1 MGSGGKAR
9 VQQRSSGQPHPRQA
23 EEPENAVP
31 YQEEWEAVAVFRVE
45 HVALSNPRAFD
56 PGVHAEGGDR
66 GINQD

>member
-23 EEPENAVP
+23 EETENAVP

-45 HVALSNPRAFD
+45 HVALSNQELLIQVSMKR
-56 PGVHAEGGDR
+56 EETME
-66 GINQD
+66 

>member
-45 HVALSNPRAFD
+45 HVALSNQELLIQVSMKR
-56 PGVHAEGGDR
+56 EETME
-66 GINQD
+66 